1 MTPLHP
7 GDTLDHYTLDALVAR
22 GGMASI
28 FRATDTRTGRQ
39 VVIKVPHPEAECNP
53 VFFDRFRREEQIG
66 QEMNHPGVVKTMN
79 RERSRRVYM
88 VMEWAEGRLLRDILA
103 EQGKL
108 PPARAVRIAIAI
120 CDALVHIHSRGVAHR
135 DLKPENV
142 MVEGEDRI
150 KLIDFGIAARTGS
163 RRLTFGKLAHV
174 MGTPD
179 YISPEQVEGKRGDAH
194 SDVYSL
200 GVILYEML
208 TGQTPFPGDNPFA
221 VMNARLRQDPVP
233 PRDLE
238 PAISPQL
245 QEIIFR
251 ALERDPQKRYATAD
265 EFCHDLVHPDQVA
278 VVDRSQRAEK
288 NPRRTAA
295 PKWVLLYSGLAMIP
309 AAILGLL
316 FYISRHP

>member
-1 MTPLHP
+1 
-7 GDTLDHYTLDALVAR
+7 
-22 GGMASI
+22 
-28 FRATDTRTGRQ
+28 
-39 VVIKVPHPEAECNP
+39 
-53 VFFDRFRREEQIG
+53 
-66 QEMNHPGVVKTMN
+66 MNHPRVVKIVN